1 MFPINLSGK
10 CDDRRIRSLFV
21 VTMQSKR
28 KNSILAIISFD
39 SLSQY
44 TLFHVTLRG
53 IIQLLQNNTFFIKFG
68 YETKRTKKDIFY
80 KVTKSINVVNSR
92 IKLKHNVLQNSNSI
106 ITQFVTFAIYKIMRH
121 IAREPGNVIILLLL
135 TKKRIMNKRKELYLQ
150 RINNT
155 LIYNSIAIKDKSV
168 NTDHTKKTYR
178 EASWKAASL
187 LDNEASK

>member
-1 MFPINLSGK
+1 
-10 CDDRRIRSLFV
+10 
-21 VTMQSKR
+21 MQSKW

-44 TLFHVTLRG
+44 TLFHVTLRR

-92 IKLKHNVLQNSNSI
+92 IKLKHNVLQNMNSI
-106 ITQFVTFAIYKIMRH
+106 MTQFVTFAIYKYMRH
-121 IAREPGNVIILLLL
+121 IARETWNVIILLLL
-135 TKKRIMNKRKELYLQ
+135 TKKRSMNKRKELYLQ

-155 LIYNSIAIKDKSV
+155 LIYI
-168 NTDHTKKTYR
+168 
-178 EASWKAASL
+178 
-187 LDNEASK
+187 